1 MSEHTPI
8 ENTPIIDTIDN
19 NLSICIL
26 NIKPGTHNDTIQK
39 AIFKHIPN
47 CRYTSCNELQTQPV
61 QPGITYT
68 KVIAHTNEQAIKQI
82 DNIYKKIQPSTSLY
96 SVRTTFN
103 KTAHKTL
110 HEISWYHA
118 TQHCTVFRW
127 WERQILRK
135 NHRSIKNITAC
146 YPSQLSKLPD
156 SHSIRKTL
164 GHIRIK
170 IPGKTERLLPNL
182 QAPGTDKLGRIIPI
196 SGCQPTRQSNW
207 HKTPII
213 NFTK

>member
-82 DNIYKKIQPSTSLY
+82 DNIYKKYNPQQ
-96 SVRTTFN
+96 V
-103 KTAHKTL
+103 
-110 HEISWYHA
+110 
-118 TQHCTVFRW
+118 C
-127 WERQILRK
+127 ILLEQL
-135 NHRSIKNITAC
+135 SIKQLIRHFMKYLGIMQPNIAQ
-146 YPSQLSKLPD
+146 YSNDENVKYLE
-156 SHSIRKTL
+156 
-164 GHIRIK
+164 K
-170 IPGKTERLLPNL
+170 IIE
-182 QAPGTDKLGRIIPI
+182 A
-196 SGCQPTRQSNW
+196 
-207 HKTPII
+207 
-213 NFTK
+213 